1 MSQSNYLAVVPPPPT
16 FDPATYKPFDDEYE
30 RTIEKILSEDAS
42 FECKDDH
49 FPDYSG
55 SRSLTGTSN
64 PHTPPSESQVEN
76 SRILSRSQSTG
87 RKKLITTPRRA
98 AQRDI
103 TVIHLDS
110 DDEGDVD
117 IDSLLEVESAKL
129 ASKED
134 HTQRNTIDRSY
145 CDMTETHDPKFSS
158 EDVGST
164 FNKEDVRISGQGDNQ
179 EHKHVDDH
187 HEYPDSLEDSILI
200 DKEASRQDADYNFTD
215 SHPYS
220 FSHGDGNMHKEFNF
234 SDEEKRLN
242 GNENKILGDS
252 DTTDGK
258 NNTNKDSNDDI
269 HISEALHADVH
280 ILTDAKSNR
289 GGIPQI
295 SANSEVY
302 DLVANQELAA
312 EKIRAEEDVIFAC
325 MEPSRRQEFFQSVL
339 AHPFMQNLEVPVRQS
354 ARRQFVKDMRREA
367 ASVGMNATDIDTFIV
382 YMRRV
387 FMESIIGVPA
397 DTTGDVRNL
406 RFGEEIN
413 DGYKS
418 RKRNL
423 SNSGQAGSCKRRQSK
438 VSRRDSVESPVSSL
452 QATPQPTPEVKN
464 ATQAH
469 VEQTVQSISQRNGCG
484 SLCKDKDVTL
494 VPNTP
499 EYISCEQYP
508 ARGFETVQK
517 GSQLDEQLPNH
528 LNEAENLEAKQ
539 SKTQDAPPADELAT
553 VGEVI
558 NGNDLPYKRHIELA
572 PPRVSLGSQL
582 DSQPPEPDLPPIVER
597 ATRPQKL
604 QRNQEH
610 SYNSNERIG
619 SGSTLEQGVVDHT
632 VIDMTLSS
640 HSPEPANPSELAENP
655 ISAMT
660 NPEESSQNQDHQAMS
675 LHYDNEKAACQS
687 SKPHGLKPGLR
698 PELSLPGKKAK
709 NYRKKEKKRQKKR
722 ESYLQIQN
730 AANADQ
736 QRAERQHTPLR
747 SESTAVAATPPSRT
761 SNRSTDM
768 MRHGPLSPN
777 PAECDEVLSK
787 YFPIV
792 PAPKRHETIATAT
805 RHMPI
810 PEETRQILEEMG
822 LDPDFISSDSTLS
835 DVLSDIDCDDELL
848 LHSTNDSFTESTRF
862 RSPPITLSP
871 STPVKQSL
879 SLRPETPRLSRPRLP
894 TVSPYFPY
902 LSGDPESCLPF
913 PPIDAPSFG
922 LIQEQLAHDPFKLII
937 ATIFLNRTR
946 GGVALPILF
955 KVFARYPTIDAMAI
969 ANPSELVSMIHC
981 LGFQNQRA
989 RKCIAIA
996 QIWQVSPPVKNKRY
1010 RKLHYPRK
1018 LDGRD
1023 VGPLE
1028 CADDEDHRVA
1038 WEIAHLPGVGAYSLD
1053 SWRIFCRDALR
1064 GLAMDWT
1071 GTGATTDG
1079 FVPEWKSVL
1088 PQDTELRAYLTWMWL
1103 KEGWIWDHHTGDLT
1117 PASEK
1122 MMRAAQKGGVAHEQ
1136 DGNWILECS
1145 PVRKATN
1152 GFQVD

>member
-49 FPDYSG
+49 FPEYSG

-64 PHTPPSESQVEN
+64 PHTPQSESQAEN

-87 RKKLITTPRRA
+87 RNKLITTPRRA

-103 TVIHLDS
+103 TVIHLDT

-117 IDSLLEVESAKL
+117 IDSLLEVESAKF

-134 HTQRNTIDRSY
+134 HSQSNTIGLSY
-145 CDMTETHDPKFSS
+145 RDMTDPHDPMFSS
-158 EDVGST
+158 EDVGSML
-164 FNKEDVRISGQGDNQ
+164 NREDVRISGQGDNQ
-179 EHKHVDDH
+179 ERKQVDDH
-187 HEYPDSLEDSILI
+187 HEYPDSLDDSIPI
-200 DKEASRQDADYNFTD
+200 DNEASRQDADYNFTD
-215 SHPYS
+215 SHPRS
-220 FSHGDGNMHKEFNF
+220 FSHGDGNMLKEFNF
-234 SDEEKRLN
+234 SDEEKRL
-242 GNENKILGDS
+242 GRNENKVTGDS
-252 DTTDGK
+252 DITDDE

-269 HISEALHADVH
+269 HNSEALHADVH
-280 ILTDAKSNR
+280 IVADAKSNS

-295 SANSEVY
+295 PTNSEIY
-302 DLVANQELAA
+302 DLVADQELAA

-423 SNSGQAGSCKRRQSK
+423 SNSEQAGSF
-438 VSRRDSVESPVSSL
+438 SSL
-452 QATPQPTPEVKN
+452 QATPQRTPEVNN
-464 ATQAH
+464 ATQPH

-484 SLCKDKDVTL
+484 SLCKDKNVTL
-494 VPNTP
+494 VPKTP

-508 ARGFETVQK
+508 AQGFGTVQK
-517 GSQLDEQLPNH
+517 GSQQDMQISNH
-528 LNEAENLEAKQ
+528 LNEAENLGAKQ
-539 SKTQDAPPADELAT
+539 ANTQDAQPADDLAT

-558 NGNDLPYKRHIELA
+558 NGNDLPYERHIELA
-572 PPRVSLGSQL
+572 PPRVSLGSQH
-582 DSQPPEPDLPPIVER
+582 DSQPPKPELPPIVER

-604 QRNQEH
+604 QRNQGP
-610 SYNSNERIG
+610 SYYSNEWIG
-619 SGSTLEQGVVDHT
+619 SGSTLEQSVFDHT

-640 HSPEPANPSELAENP
+640 HSPEPAIPSELPEETIP
-655 ISAMT
+655 AMT
-660 NPEESSQNQDHQAMS
+660 NPEKSSHNQDHQAMS
-675 LHYDNEKAACQS
+675 LHNDNEKAADQS
-687 SKPHGLKPGLR
+687 SKTHGVKPG
-698 PELSLPGKKAK
+698 PKTELSLPGKKAK

-722 ESYLQIQN
+722 ESYLHIQN
-730 AANADQ
+730 ASNADQ
-736 QRAERQHTPLR
+736 QRAERQHTPVH

-787 YFPIV
+787 YFPV
-792 PAPKRHETIATAT
+792 VSAPKRHETSATAT
-805 RHMPI
+805 RHIPI
-810 PEETRQILEEMG
+810 PEETRQILAWTG
-822 LDPDFISSDSTLS
+822 LDLDFISSDSTLS

-848 LHSTNDSFTESTRF
+848 LHSTNDASTESTRF
-862 RSPPITLSP
+862 LSPPITLPP
-871 STPVKQSL
+871 STPVKQSF
-879 SLRPETPRLSRPRLP
+879 SLRPETPRLSRPKLP
-894 TVSPYFPY
+894 TVSPYFPS

-955 KVFARYPTIDAMAI
+955 RVFARYPTIDAMAI

-989 RKCIAIA
+989 RKCISIA

-1064 GLAMDWT
+1064 GLATDWK

-1088 PQDTELRAYLTWMWL
+1088 PQDKELRAYLAWMWL

-1122 MMRAAQKGGVAHEQ
+1122 MMRAAQKGGVAHQE

-1145 PVRKATN
+1145 PGRKATN
-1152 GFQVD
+1152 GFQVS